1 MKKITKAIIPA
12 AGFGT
17 RFLPVTKAVAKE
29 MLPIID
35 KPTIQVIVEE
45 AVAAG
50 IKEIII
56 VINDYKPEIK
66 NYFSKNQEL
75 EKFLSQRHK
84 QDLIKQIR
92 SVEKLAKIKYV
103 VQTEQKGLGHA
114 ILTAKKLIG
123 KDEPFAVLL
132 GDDVMVNQKGK
143 PVIKQLIDIFNQKQ
157 TTILGV
163 QKVKKEDVSKYGVIS
178 FSKKQGRV
186 YQVTGMIE
194 KPELKQAPSD
204 IAILGRYV
212 LTSDIFKLL
221 ESQKPGKGGEI
232 QLTDA
237 ILRLLNHREIFAY
250 DFEGHR
256 FDLGNRAGFVK
267 ATISFALQREDLKN
281 EIKKYLKE
289 IVRKEDYH
297 G

>member
-143 PVIKQLIDIFNQKQ
+143 PVIKQLIDVFNQKQ

-289 IVRKEDYH
+289 IVSKEDYH